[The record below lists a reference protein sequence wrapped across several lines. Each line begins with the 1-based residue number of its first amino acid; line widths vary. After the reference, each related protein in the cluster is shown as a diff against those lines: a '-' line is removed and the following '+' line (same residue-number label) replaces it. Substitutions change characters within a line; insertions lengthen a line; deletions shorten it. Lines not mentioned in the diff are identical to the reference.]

1 MASSIFHKFPQLPP
15 EIQLKIWEASIRPP
29 QAIPGGL
36 HYIALDHMGNT
47 VPLHNTWMDEPERR
61 KSAYQLEEGLLTA
74 CWDSRT
80 VVLKHRLEQDHFLS
94 QQELRPISLHKALES
109 QTWYPGRRT
118 LLTFL
123 PASETEKPIVV
134 KTKDDDQ
141 SQGLVISPSRDLF
154 CIALNRS
161 GRSVARGQ
169 SYSLLACERL
179 AFEYSPSWNIE
190 LSNHEGYYPIKEFTA
205 SLAFLMRLVIQ
216 VAHTKHFRT
225 PIIRIIDRNA
235 RWINDDSTQDTIETV
250 YDCDDE
256 YIEISMKTGS
266 SSARIIQYSPVL
278 KFLDHMDRLLE
289 ANFEILQ
296 HIGPR
301 GFLNLPEFVIRDF
314 VSIIALRRNQAGTR
328 T

>member
-94 QQELRPISLHKALES
+94 QHELRPISLHKALES

-123 PASETEKPIVV
+123 PASETEKPIVL
-134 KTKDDDQ
+134 TK
-141 SQGLVISPSRDLF
+141 GL
-154 CIALNRS
+154 
-161 GRSVARGQ
+161 
-169 SYSLLACERL
+169 
-179 AFEYSPSWNIE
+179 PSWNIE

-225 PIIRIIDRNA
+225 PIIRLIDRNA
-235 RWINDDSTQDTIETV
+235 RWINDDSTQDTIETF

-266 SSARIIQYSPVL
+266 SSARIIQHSPVL
-278 KFLDHMDRLLE
+278 KLLDHMGRLLE